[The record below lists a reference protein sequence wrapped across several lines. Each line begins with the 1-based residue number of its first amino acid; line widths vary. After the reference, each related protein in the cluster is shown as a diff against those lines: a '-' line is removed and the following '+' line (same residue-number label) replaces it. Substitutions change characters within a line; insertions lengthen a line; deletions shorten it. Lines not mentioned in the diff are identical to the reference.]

1 MALIELQGISIAHHD
16 KVILNGVNFSV
27 DEGEFI
33 YIVGAVGSGKSTLLK
48 ALYAE
53 IPLKKG
59 AGEVLEFNLQTLKQ
73 RHVPEL
79 RRQLGIVFQDFRL
92 LHDHT
97 VAQNLDFVLRATGW
111 NKRKLREERIEEVLK
126 AVGLSEK
133 GDKFPHELSG
143 GEQQRTAIARAL
155 LNKPKVILADEPT
168 GNLDNESS
176 ALIMNILRTAAEQ
189 GTAVVM
195 VTHNLNL
202 LQQYPGIVYRCE
214 DETLTEMTQD
224 YYKPISYEEFG
235 IDA

>member
-1 MALIELQGISIAHHD
+1 MALIELQNISIAHHD
-16 KVILNGVNFSV
+16 KVILQNINFSV

-33 YIVGAVGSGKSTLLK
+33 YIIGRVGSGKSTLLK

-53 IPLKKG
+53 VPLQDG
-59 AGEVLEFNLQTLKQ
+59 VGNVLEFDLQALKQ
-73 RHVPEL
+73 RHSPDL

-92 LHDHT
+92 LHDQT

-111 NKRKLREERIEEVLK
+111 KKSQERMERIAEVLT
-126 AVGLSEK
+126 AVGLEDKAEK
-133 GDKFPHELSG
+133 YPHELSG

-155 LNKPKVILADEPT
+155 LNKPKIILADEPT

-176 ALIMNILRTAAEQ
+176 ALIMNILRTATEQ

-202 LQQYPGIVYRCE
+202 LQQYPGVVYNCDE
-214 DETLTEMTQD
+214 ETLTEITQE
-224 YYKPISYEEFG
+224 YYKPISYDELSLNS
-235 IDA
+235 